1 MNEIHTFVQRYGA
14 IWNEPDVNCRRR
26 GIVELWSDEAT
37 HYTETRAA
45 HGHAEIETRI
55 AEAYEQ
61 FVGTGNFVF
70 KALDDA
76 DTHHH
81 VVRLKWVMVT
91 QVGGKEAA
99 AGTVFII
106 LGSDGR
112 IQKDYQFTDDI
123 QN

>member
-1 MNEIHTFVQRYGA
+1 MTSTVAEGGL
-14 IWNEPDVNCRRR
+14 WNF
-26 GIVELWSDEAT
+26 WSDEAT

-45 HGHAEIETRI
+45 HAHGHAEIETRI
-55 AEAYEQ
+55 AEAYGQ
-61 FVGTGNFVF
+61 FVGTGKSVF

>member
-91 QVGGKEAA
+91 QVGEKEACSWN
-99 AGTVFII
+99 GLYHIGKRWPYPERLPI
-106 LGSDGR
+106 YR
-112 IQKDYQFTDDI
+112 
-123 QN
+123 